1 MKALDGIR
9 VLDFSRVLAAPYCT
23 MILADLGAEV
33 IKVEI
38 PGRGDLSRGS
48 GPFIKGQSGYF
59 ISVNR
64 GKKSIT
70 LDLKNPE
77 GRDLAVRLAE
87 HCDVVTENFR
97 PGVMDRLGLGPD
109 TLRERNPRLVYA
121 SVTGF
126 GQSGPYADRP
136 AYDIVVQAMGGLLS
150 ITGAPE
156 GPPVRAGYSI
166 GDLGAAVFAATGIL
180 AALFER
186 ERSGVGQRLDLSML
200 DAQVAFCENAIT
212 RYFATG
218 ETPRPIGSRHPL
230 SAPFQA
236 FPSRDGHVVLA
247 IVQNEE
253 WERFCRELSLE
264 DLARDERFQT
274 REGRYKNQAA
284 LEPPLM
290 ELFLT
295 RTTAE
300 WLDFLTGIGI
310 PCAPVHTIDQ
320 VVSDPQV
327 RHREM
332 IVELPQEGIG
342 PHPFVNSPIRLDR
355 TPAQVE
361 RGAPA
366 LGEHT
371 DAVLRDLLG
380 MKEEDVRGLR
390 ERGVV

>member
-1 MKALDGIR
+1 M
-9 VLDFSRVLAAPYCT
+9 T
-23 MILADLGAEV
+23 NDL
-33 IKVEI
+33 
-38 PGRGDLSRGS
+38 
-48 GPFIKGQSGYF
+48 PFKIQA
-59 ISVNR
+59 
-64 GKKSIT
+64 
-70 LDLKNPE
+70 
-77 GRDLAVRLAE
+77 RD
-87 HCDVVTENFR
+87 N
-97 PGVMDRLGLGPD
+97 
-109 TLRERNPRLVYA
+109 
-121 SVTGF
+121 
-126 GQSGPYADRP
+126 
-136 AYDIVVQAMGGLLS
+136 
-150 ITGAPE
+150 
-156 GPPVRAGYSI
+156 
-166 GDLGAAVFAATGIL
+166 
-180 AALFER
+180 
-186 ERSGVGQRLDLSML
+186 
-200 DAQVAFCENAIT
+200 
-212 RYFATG
+212 
-218 ETPRPIGSRHPL
+218 
-230 SAPFQA
+230 
-236 FPSRDGHVVLA
+236 DGHGMATFDAMMDGKVIA
-247 IVQNEE
+247 
-253 WERFCRELSLE
+253 S
-264 DLARDERFQT
+264 ERFQT

-371 DAVLRDLLG
+371 GAVLRDLLG